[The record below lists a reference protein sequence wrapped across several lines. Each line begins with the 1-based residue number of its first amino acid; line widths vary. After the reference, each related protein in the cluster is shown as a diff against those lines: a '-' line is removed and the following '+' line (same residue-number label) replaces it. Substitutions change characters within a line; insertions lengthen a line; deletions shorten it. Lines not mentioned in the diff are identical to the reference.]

1 MTPSHVIIIGAVM
14 SGLTLAQQL
23 KKNDISFTGFE
34 RDVKNDSRDQGWA
47 LSLFGEAYDVM
58 KTLMPSE
65 SGPVEQTSHLY
76 PLDLQPQFLLV
87 REGCGRRSTHE
98 LPRSLVIKLKS
109 FNSFTQFSF
118 YDITHP
124 EFRVGVI
131 TDETLKVVRAN

>member
-65 SGPVEQTSHLY
+65 SGPVEQTSHRY

-98 LPRSLVIKLKS
+98 LPRSCMSNCILSQELA
-109 FNSFTQFSF
+109 T
-118 YDITHP
+118 Y
-124 EFRVGVI
+124 
-131 TDETLKVVRAN
+131 